1 MSTYLLNRA
10 VLNRNALDDDQ
21 RKAMFAR
28 LGGHGGGT
36 SYGGS
41 ASKAHD
47 AAFKDKMAKA
57 WDMGFGLGKDMVG
70 GIAVAEASGVQ
81 AAAAASRSPLLA
93 KFRDALRHIADEATD
108 FQPTQKVGTQAR
120 RNELAAALRRDRELK
135 RMDLHPEQFRTTQPF
150 MSASERQLRSAAAR
164 NPSAPAAE
172 FGYMGGG
179 TIGERVARIDREAK
193 AYSAAKATAR
203 GHRPGETL
211 ALYGNRMPPA
221 RSEEERQRRA
231 FFAKSASPATGRPN
245 SIQDEGSTFTGRG
258 PTTVSTVTT
267 RPGQTITR
275 TTETGFPRAPVR
287 QGSVGGGQFNDRLQR
302 PGAIPDGSQRRF
314 PEDPR
319 QSPLPPDYPVQS
331 PQETDREYRRRAAE
345 YEKNLG
351 GDYSLRPMAGNMGG
365 MRPDDPASP
374 GYGRYP
380 QPDANKKKI
389 EADKI
394 MARAAAKRKQAQ
406 GMYPG
411 ALQDTGESSFL
422 SRAQIK
428 PASNS
433 PLARFLALPTLRG

>member
-1 MSTYLLNRA
+1 MNKHILNRA
-10 VLNRNALDDDQ
+10 ILNRDALDDNQ

-36 SYGGS
+36 AYGGS

-57 WDMGFGLGKDMVG
+57 WAMGFGLGKDMVG

-93 KFRDALRHIADEATD
+93 KFRDALRQIADEAAD

-150 MSASERQLRSAAAR
+150 MSATERQLRSAAAR

-221 RSEEERQRRA
+221 RSDEERRRRA
-231 FFAKSASPATGRPN
+231 FFASKGDGMAARARSLLDTARTRASNALAAAREHVVVGPADVNPPPRNGFLDWALREQRPGGPV
-245 SIQDEGSTFTGRG
+245 IQDNPRNPYDTPEQWAQNLRAQYEEWLQQN
-258 PTTVSTVTT
+258 PVTT
-267 RPGQTITR
+267 LPVSRPVEIPVTGSRQTVQEIPVPSPQLPRQRPTPPGGPGMPIGGPAPVYGEPGTR
-275 TTETGFPRAPVR
+275 PIPRNPPDPTRRIGGPAPVR
-287 QGSVGGGQFNDRLQR
+287 RYDTPASTPKVTASTLQR
-302 PGAIPDGSQRRF
+302 AVDQFR
-314 PEDPR
+314 
-319 QSPLPPDYPVQS
+319 
-331 PQETDREYRRRAAE
+331 TW
-345 YEKNLG
+345 
-351 GDYSLRPMAGNMGG
+351 
-365 MRPDDPASP
+365 
-374 GYGRYP
+374 
-380 QPDANKKKI
+380 
-389 EADKI
+389 
-394 MARAAAKRKQAQ
+394 
-406 GMYPG
+406 
-411 ALQDTGESSFL
+411 
-422 SRAQIK
+422 
-428 PASNS
+428 
-433 PLARFLALPTLRG
+433 